1 MCLSIVLPIRDS
13 NEIGRQLLGE
23 LNGGEVLGIG
33 VIYETF
39 QSSGIAPVVKDELNI
54 MERGIEIEL
63 DVLISIIEVM
73 LSGPGDVC
81 ESM

>member
-39 QSSGIAPVVKDELNI
+39 QSSGIAPVVKEDLNT